1 MNETPIMEE
10 IGEEILA
17 ACAVIPAGL
26 ILDTGISAAGAIG
39 GGAGIVGAAERVAER
54 QKDRVTPGGHNGDI
68 YAAVGPTQL
77 AFFEMKRGLLRKSVG
92 KLLEKTPR
100 KDVASC
106 TFEPSKMGASNLT
119 VELSDGTVFALQV
132 ARVNRSKGEAL
143 YNVISSKA

>member
-1 MNETPIMEE
+1 MNETPIVDE

-26 ILDTGISAAGAIG
+26 ALDTGIQAAGSVG
-39 GGAGIVGAAERVAER
+39 GGAGIVGAADRVAER
-54 QKDRVTPGGHNGDI
+54 RKDRVTPGGHNGDI

-92 KLLEKTPR
+92 KLLEKTSR
-100 KDVASC
+100 TDVAACS
-106 TFEPSKMGASNLT
+106 FEPSKMGASNLS

-132 ARVNRSKGEAL
+132 ARVNRSRGQAL
-143 YNVISSKA
+143 YDVISSKT